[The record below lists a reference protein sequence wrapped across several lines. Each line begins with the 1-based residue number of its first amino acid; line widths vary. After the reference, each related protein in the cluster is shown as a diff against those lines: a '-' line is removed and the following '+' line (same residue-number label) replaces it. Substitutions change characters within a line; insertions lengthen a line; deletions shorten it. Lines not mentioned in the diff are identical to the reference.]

1 MSETPHR
8 TWPVLQVSGLSETAA
23 DLLQAD
29 LLDFDVEAIDE
40 SAPEGWRI
48 FFRTTPSRDR
58 ALEHV
63 RRAFPAAG
71 ATPLAIADEDW
82 AARSQAGLKA
92 VTVGGVI
99 VAPPWDVPLTI
110 VIQPSMGFG
119 TGHHA
124 TTRLCLI
131 ALQRLDVTGRDVLD
145 VGTGSG
151 VLAIAASRLGAASVR
166 ACDDD
171 QDAIQAAWENLALN
185 PGAVVTMLVG
195 DLRTL
200 QLEPAHLVLA
210 NITGALLIATA
221 TRLLSLT
228 APHGHLIL
236 SGFQVAEERDVVA
249 AFSGASSVGR
259 HEEDGWV
266 SVTLRKHG
274 PNLA

>member
-1 MSETPHR
+1 MADAPSR
-8 TWPVLQVSGLSETAA
+8 TWPALQVAGLTETMGE
-23 DLLQAD
+23 LLQAD
-29 LLDFDVEAIDE
+29 LLDFEVEAIDE
-40 SAPEGWRI
+40 SAPDGWRF
-48 FFRTTPSRDR
+48 FFRTTASRDL

-63 RRAFPAAG
+63 RRAFPAAV

-82 AARSQAGLKA
+82 AARSQASLKA
-92 VTVGGVI
+92 VTVGKLI

-124 TTRLCLI
+124 TTRLCLG
-131 ALQRLDVTGRDVLD
+131 ALQRLHVQGRDVLD

-151 VLAIAASRLGAASVR
+151 VLAIAASRMGAASVR

-171 QDAIQAAWENLALN
+171 PDAVQAAWENLALN

-200 QLEPAHLVLA
+200 QLEPAHIVLA

-221 TRLLSLT
+221 ARLLALT
-228 APHGHLIL
+228 ASRGHLIL
-236 SGFQVAEERDVVA
+236 SGFQAHEEADVVA
-249 AFSGASSVGR
+249 EFRGASVVER
-259 HEEDGWV
+259 LEEDAWV
-266 SVTLRKHG
+266 GLTLRKT
-274 PNLA
+274 A

>member
-1 MSETPHR
+1 MAESPHR

-29 LLDFDVEAIDE
+29 LLDFDIEAIDE

-48 FFRTTPSRDR
+48 FFRTTASRDR
-58 ALEHV
+58 ALEHL
-63 RRAFPAAG
+63 RRAFPAAA

-92 VTVGGVI
+92 VTVGGLI

-124 TTRLCLI
+124 TTRLCLT
-131 ALQRLDVTGRDVLD
+131 ALQRLDARGRDVLD

-171 QDAIQAAWENLALN
+171 RDAIQAAWENLALN

-200 QLEPAHLVLA
+200 QLEPAHVVLA
-210 NITGALLIATA
+210 NLTGGLLIASA
-221 TRLLSLT
+221 SRLLSLT
-228 APHGHLIL
+228 TPHGYLVL

-249 AFSGASSVGR
+249 AFTVAPVVER
-259 HEEDGWV
+259 LEEDGWL
-266 SVTLRKHG
+266 SITLRKHG
-274 PNLA
+274 PNLS

>member
-1 MSETPHR
+1 MSDAPHR
-8 TWPVLQVSGLSETAA
+8 TWPALQVSGLSETAA

-40 SAPEGWRI
+40 SAADGWRI
-48 FFRTTPSRDR
+48 FFRTTASRDQ
-58 ALEHV
+58 ALAHV
-63 RRAFPAAG
+63 RRAFPDVT

-92 VTVGGVI
+92 VTVGGII

-124 TTRLCLI
+124 TTRLCLA
-131 ALQRLDVTGRDVLD
+131 ALQRLNVRGRDVLD

-171 QDAIQAAWENLALN
+171 QDADPGRVGE
-185 PGAVVTMLVG
+185 PGAQPGRRG
-195 DLRTL
+195 DDAGRRF
-200 QLEPAHLVLA
+200 PIAAARVRAHRSGEHHRRVA
-210 NITGALLIATA
+210 G
-221 TRLLSLT
+221 RRRQPGCWHSR
-228 APHGHLIL
+228 HHKRHLIL
-236 SGFQVAEERDVVA
+236 SGFQVHEEQDVVA
-249 AFSGASSVGR
+249 AFTGASAASSGSR
-259 HEEDGWV
+259 KTAGW
-266 SVTLRKHG
+266 R
-274 PNLA
+274 

>member
-1 MSETPHR
+1 VPDAPHR
-8 TWPVLQVSGLSETAA
+8 TWPALQVSGLSETAA

-48 FFRTTPSRDR
+48 FFRTTASRDQ
-58 ALEHV
+58 ALAHV
-63 RRAFPAAG
+63 SHAFPTAS

-92 VTVGGVI
+92 VKVGQIV
-99 VAPPWDVPLTI
+99 VAPPWDVPLTL

-124 TTRLCLI
+124 TTRLCLT
-131 ALQRLDVTGRDVLD
+131 ALQRLDLHGRDVLD

-151 VLAIAASRLGAASVR
+151 VLAIAASRLGAAGVR

-171 QDAIQAAWENLALN
+171 PDAIQAAWENLALN
-185 PGAVVTMLVG
+185 PGAMVTMLVG

-200 QLEPAHLVLA
+200 DLEPAHVVLA
-210 NITGALLIATA
+210 NITGALLIASA
-221 TRLLSLT
+221 ARLLALT
-228 APHGHLIL
+228 AAHGYLIL
-236 SGFQVAEERDVVA
+236 SGFETHEEREVIA
-249 AFSGASSVGR
+249 AFRGASPVDR
-259 HEEDGWV
+259 YEENGWV
-266 SVTLRKHG
+266 AVALRR
-274 PNLA
+274 AT

>member
-1 MSETPHR
+1 VSDPPHR
-8 TWPVLQVSGLSETAA
+8 TWPALQVAGLSDAA
-23 DLLQAD
+23 GELLQAD
-29 LLDFDVEAIDE
+29 LLDYDVEAIDE

-48 FFRTTPSRDR
+48 FFRTTASRDQ
-58 ALEHV
+58 ALAHV
-63 RRAFPAAG
+63 RAAFPTATVAA
-71 ATPLAIADEDW
+71 LAVADEDW

-124 TTRLCLI
+124 TTRLCLR
-131 ALQRLDVTGRDVLD
+131 AMQRLDLHGKDVLD
-145 VGTGSG
+145 AGTGSG

-171 QDAIQAAWENLALN
+171 ADAVHAAWENLALN

-195 DLRTL
+195 DVRTL
-200 QLEPAHLVLA
+200 DLEPAHLVLA
-210 NITGALLIATA
+210 NLTGGLLIASA

-228 APHGHLIL
+228 ASRGHLIL
-236 SGFQVAEERDVVA
+236 SGFQMPEVHDVTTAFAGAEVVER
-249 AFSGASSVGR
+249 F
-259 HEEDGWV
+259 EEDGW
-266 SVTLRKHG
+266 SCVTLRKDE
-274 PNLA
+274 

>member
-1 MSETPHR
+1 MPDTPHR

-29 LLDFDVEAIDE
+29 LLDFEVEAIDE

-58 ALEHV
+58 ALEHL
-63 RRAFPAAG
+63 RRAFPTAQ

-92 VTVGGVI
+92 VTVGGMI

-124 TTRLCLI
+124 TTRLCLT
-131 ALQRLDVTGRDVLD
+131 ALQRLDVKGRDVLD

-210 NITGALLIATA
+210 NITGGLLTATA
-221 TRLLSLT
+221 SRLLSLV

-236 SGFQVAEERDVVA
+236 SGFQAHEERDVIA
-249 AFSGASSVGR
+249 AFAGASLVER
-259 HEEDGWV
+259 HEEDSWV

>member
-1 MSETPHR
+1 MPDTPHR

-48 FFRTTPSRDR
+48 FFRTTTSRDR
-58 ALEHV
+58 ALEHL
-63 RRAFPAAG
+63 RRAFPAAS

-124 TTRLCLI
+124 TTRLCLT
-131 ALQRLDVTGRDVLD
+131 ALQRLDVRGRDVLD

-195 DLRTL
+195 DLRTM
-200 QLEPAHLVLA
+200 QLEPAHVVMA
-210 NITGALLIATA
+210 NITGGLLIATA

-228 APHGHLIL
+228 AAHGHLIL
-236 SGFQVAEERDVVA
+236 SGFQVGEESEVVSAFAPA
-249 AFSGASSVGR
+249 ATVERFD
-259 HEEDGWV
+259 EDGWV
-266 SVTLRKHG
+266 AVTLKR
-274 PNLA
+274 ND

>member
-1 MSETPHR
+1 M
-8 TWPVLQVSGLSETAA
+8 
-23 DLLQAD
+23 
-29 LLDFDVEAIDE
+29 
-40 SAPEGWRI
+40 
-48 FFRTTPSRDR
+48 
-58 ALEHV
+58 
-63 RRAFPAAG
+63 
-71 ATPLAIADEDW
+71 ATPLAVADEDW
-82 AARSQAGLKA
+82 AARSQAALKA
-92 VTVGGVI
+92 VTVERII

-124 TTRLCLI
+124 TTRLCLT
-131 ALQRLDVTGRDVLD
+131 ALQRLDVKGRDVLD

-200 QLEPAHLVLA
+200 QLEPAHVVLA
-210 NITGALLIATA
+210 NITGGLLVATA
-221 TRLLSLT
+221 ARLISLT
-228 APHGHLIL
+228 AAHGHLIL

-249 AFSGASSVGR
+249 AFTGASLVER
-259 HEEDGWV
+259 FEEDSWL
-266 SVTLRKHG
+266 SVTLRKKE
-274 PNLA
+274 